1 VPFVVK
7 FFVLL
12 KKKSMEYSIKLKNGQ
27 VLRGYIASPKQ
38 KTRAN
43 IIFVHGLGEHIQRYT
58 AWAEQFSK
66 EGIGFTGVDLPG
78 HGRSDGGRGNIRG
91 YELTDEMIEI
101 LRESSK
107 NTFPEIPVFLY
118 GHSLG
123 GGIVLDYLLRK
134 NPAIKGAIVTSP
146 WLKLSFEPARSKIL
160 LASLMKNILP
170 GMVQPSGLVV
180 DHISH
185 DKEVVEKYKSD
196 PLVHDRISVSL
207 FHSAMSAAAN
217 SLAGA
222 GELKVPLLLLHGSDD
237 KISSPEGSRIFA
249 SKTSLAELKIWEGGY
264 HELHNEPFK
273 KEVFDFILNWINKKL
288 I

>member
-1 VPFVVK
+1 
-7 FFVLL
+7 
-12 KKKSMEYSIKLKNGQ
+12 
-27 VLRGYIASPKQ
+27 
-38 KTRAN
+38 
-43 IIFVHGLGEHIQRYT
+43 
-58 AWAEQFSK
+58 
-66 EGIGFTGVDLPG
+66 
-78 HGRSDGGRGNIRG
+78 
-91 YELTDEMIEI
+91 
-101 LRESSK
+101 
-107 NTFPEIPVFLY
+107 
-118 GHSLG
+118 
-123 GGIVLDYLLRK
+123 
-134 NPAIKGAIVTSP
+134 
-146 WLKLSFEPARSKIL
+146 
-160 LASLMKNILP
+160 
-170 GMVQPSGLVV
+170 
-180 DHISH
+180 
-185 DKEVVEKYKSD
+185 VVEKYKSD